1 MKFVKSLLKRPVSVL
16 VLLLAVIVFGGAA
29 LTGMPLNF
37 MPDFSMPVQLVIV
50 TWPGS
55 DAESVD
61 QLVAKPITDKC
72 ETLSDISSTVTY
84 SYDNYAM
91 VQLVYNYGADEDD
104 IYSDLKSAMDN
115 LKASLPSDCNDPTIM
130 QISADAM
137 STMTLSVSADSGVDI
152 ASVLDDKIKPD
163 LQSISG
169 VAQVEV
175 SGTRDDYF
183 RVVLDEEKMQQYGL
197 NISSVA
203 SAIGA
208 ADFEIPLGSV
218 TMGTQDIALGSEGNL
233 TVDAQMRQFPIQTPS
248 GQLIRLGDIAQFLRL
263 DKKDADSISR
273 YNGRES
279 VLLSVTK
286 QDSAAAVGVCGK
298 VLDATPVRGSAM
310 RSSTTRPIISP
321 TPCRVF
327 SRPCWWAWCW
337 PWRFCSCSSVTGR
350 AVWWWASVCPCP
362 SCWRSSC

>member
-152 ASVLDDKIKPD
+152 ASVLDDKIKIAHAKD
-163 LQSISG
+163 CKRA
-169 VAQVEV
+169 VN
-175 SGTRDDYF
+175 
-183 RVVLDEEKMQQYGL
+183 LDEKFG
-197 NISSVA
+197 
-203 SAIGA
+203 G
-208 ADFEIPLGSV
+208 
-218 TMGTQDIALGSEGNL
+218 
-233 TVDAQMRQFPIQTPS
+233 
-248 GQLIRLGDIAQFLRL
+248 
-263 DKKDADSISR
+263 
-273 YNGRES
+273 
-279 VLLSVTK
+279 
-286 QDSAAAVGVCGK
+286 
-298 VLDATPVRGSAM
+298 GSAEHNSF
-310 RSSTTRPIISP
+310 RGAGAVELPGAGLGVLNYPLYVELLAKHHPNIPIIIEHIDESDIP
-321 TPCRVF
+321 
-327 SRPCWWAWCW
+327 
-337 PWRFCSCSSVTGR
+337 R
-350 AVWWWASVCPCP
+350 AKKFVDDTLKKMGV
-362 SCWRSSC
+362 